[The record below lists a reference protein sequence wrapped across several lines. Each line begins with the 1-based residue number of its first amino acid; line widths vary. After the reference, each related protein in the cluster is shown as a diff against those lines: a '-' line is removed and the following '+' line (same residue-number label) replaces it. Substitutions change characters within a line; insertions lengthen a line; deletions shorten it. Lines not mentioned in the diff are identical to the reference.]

1 MNILDSVGSSGWS
14 ESALALPKTG
24 SSDSPKLK
32 SRNSAFPEIEAKISE
47 LFDQAEAE
55 GKQLSSKIVRQK
67 ALEYADM
74 LGIKNFNASKG
85 KHSSP
90 LK

>member
-1 MNILDSVGSSGWS
+1 MHILDSVGSRGWS
-14 ESALALPKTG
+14 ETALALPKTG
-24 SSDSPKLK
+24 SSDSPKFK